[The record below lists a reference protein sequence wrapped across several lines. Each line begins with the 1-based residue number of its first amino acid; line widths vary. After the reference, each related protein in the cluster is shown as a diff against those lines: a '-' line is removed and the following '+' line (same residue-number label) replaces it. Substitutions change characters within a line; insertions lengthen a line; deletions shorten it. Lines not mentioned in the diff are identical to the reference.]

1 MKKRVIVT
9 TSVGLVFVILFMNAQ
24 KDEAM
29 TVREYEEERLQIE
42 KQHFGQEEIAFIRK
56 ERPDELLE
64 KFVLREEIE
73 LKLWDKGEEVEEIQS
88 LLNKFGYSLQ
98 EDGEFGLQM
107 KDAVEDFQTNLSLE
121 ATGSVDYAT
130 YKKLVIT
137 EASNLADDYLVSLQ
151 DKRTMQET
159 FIPIPTLIQTPELPN
174 GCEIT
179 SLTTILNYYGYG
191 VSKTVMSDNYL
202 PKKPFTFT
210 DGKRFGP
217 NPHQY
222 YVGEPRS
229 QHGGWYSFAPPI
241 AEAGNMYLEEQGS
254 TMRAIDITGTSK
266 EDIIYFIN
274 KGIPVVVWTT
284 LDLSPPRFN
293 YNWFLQEDG
302 QNYDAKTNLHVVVLN
317 GFTDD
322 KVHVMNPLIGQVT
335 YDAEAFF
342 RVYEQMGQ
350 HAIIVN

>member
-1 MKKRVIVT
+1 MKKRIIVT
-9 TSVGLVFVILFMNAQ
+9 TSVGLVLVLLFLNAP
-24 KDEAM
+24 KDEAK
-29 TVREYEEERLQIE
+29 TVNEYDEESLQIGN
-42 KQHFGQEEIAFIRK
+42 QHLRQEEIAVK

-73 LKLWDKGEEVEEIQS
+73 LKLWDEGEEVEEIQT
-88 LLNKFGYSLQ
+88 LLNKFGYSI
-98 EDGEFGLQM
+98 EENGVFGLQM
-107 KDAVEDFQTNLSLE
+107 KEAVEDFQTNLSLD
-121 ATGSVDYAT
+121 ATGSIDYAT

-137 EASNLADDYLVSLQ
+137 ESSNLADDYIVSLQ
-151 DKRTMQET
+151 NKRTMQET

-179 SLTTILNYYGYG
+179 SLTTILNYYGYD
-191 VSKTVMSDNYL
+191 VSKTVMSDHYL
-202 PKKPFTFT
+202 PKKPFTYK
-210 DGKRFGP
+210 DGKRFGT
-217 NPHQY
+217 NPHEY
-222 YVGEPRS
+222 YAGEPRS

-241 AEAGNMYLEEQGS
+241 VEAGNMYLEEQGS
-254 TMRAIDITGTSK
+254 TMRTIDITGSSK
-266 EDIIYFIN
+266 EDIIYYVNEGFPIV
-274 KGIPVVVWTT
+274 IWTT
-284 LDLSPPRFN
+284 LDLSPPRMN
-293 YNWFLQEDG
+293 SHWYLQDSG
-302 QNYDAKTNLHVVVLN
+302 QYYEAQTNLHVVVLN